1 MCATGTKVGQG
12 HPNDRVCNHS
22 VRPINLPNMNA
33 LRKFLR
39 MPEEITEN

>member
-22 VRPINLPNMNA
+22 VTSINLPNMNA
-33 LRKFLR
+33 ARKFLYR
-39 MPEEITEN
+39 PDRRDN